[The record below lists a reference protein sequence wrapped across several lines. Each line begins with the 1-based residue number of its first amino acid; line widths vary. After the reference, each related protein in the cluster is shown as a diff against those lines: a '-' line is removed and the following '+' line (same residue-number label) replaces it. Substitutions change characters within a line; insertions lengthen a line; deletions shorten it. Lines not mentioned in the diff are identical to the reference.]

1 MSDIQFVRNE
11 KQLQVIGELKR
22 NILLTAGAGTGKTDT
37 LSERVAHIIDQGRA
51 MPEAILCMTFTNKAC
66 LELKERIIAAV
77 KEKGLL
83 VTVKTFHS
91 FCYDIVKTE
100 AKKNS
105 DLFTDFII
113 FDEDDCKELVRSV
126 SPYRGLA
133 SSLQNFVNLVKQYR
147 AIYDIY
153 SENSLG
159 DYEKVISR
167 LFAEEKAVLKGV
179 CRRSDYSTDHAMQEL
194 MQTDGAAFIEAYNQ
208 QLQDMHGLDF
218 NDLTT
223 NVYQLF
229 KDENVR
235 DSWRGKYKYINIDEM
250 QDTSEVEYKILS
262 QLFTGN
268 NVLLCGDYFQTIYEW
283 RGSRPASILPR
294 YIEEFQPITIA
305 FEENYRSTSMLLNAS
320 YSCLQNMF
328 GEQVQM
334 LYPKEIKSAAKT
346 VGEKIIV
353 KQAETIELE
362 ARWIFAEIKK
372 LKLENI
378 SRTCILT
385 RNNGYNQELSHYFT
399 ALNAKQPLTEQLDF
413 ILVDEFKFFRRQE
426 IKDVLSFLKLIV
438 NRNDV
443 TSLKRILKRFASGIG
458 EKTIETIESTEFREA
473 GVKLTDFIDPKTQ
486 VDWDSFYCLLTEL
499 DKGNIVVFDVESTGI
514 NTTEDEIIQIAAV
527 RLDRYGQ
534 VQAKFD
540 RFLRTTKPVGN
551 SYFVHGFSDEFLA
564 EKGEDP
570 VLVLQDFLLFS
581 TGAVIVGH
589 NVGYDIGILTSQLN
603 RFNLEKPKFLASY
616 DTLDIFRRFY
626 PNLAN
631 HKLAFLSEHFELQN
645 KPTHNAFAD
654 ILATANL
661 LLLAIEKNIQP
672 TAMARM
678 AYIEKYL
685 KQFSSMANII
695 EKLTAQSYQSRPC
708 ELIAEIVKAAH
719 IKEFYEKTGD
729 EQRVVRI
736 REFYLIAKDYDDLK
750 LNPRDALFE
759 LLKMTALSNS
769 EMDRIL
775 VKRPRIPI
783 ITVHQA
789 KGTEFDYELLAG
801 MQDNTFPSYQ
811 AIKNGNLEEEKRLF
825 YVAITRAKKKL
836 YLSSSKKI
844 KGRSQT
850 ESQFIKNIPAKFLE
864 VIQ

>member
-1 MSDIQFVRNE
+1 MADIQFVRNE
-11 KQLQVIGELKR
+11 KQIQVIKELNR

-37 LSERVAHIIDQGRA
+37 LSERVAYIIDQGKA
-51 MPEAILCMTFTNKAC
+51 MSEEILCLTFTNKAC

-126 SPYRGLA
+126 SPYRGLTN
-133 SSLQNFVNLVKQYR
+133 SLQNFVNLVKQYR

-153 SENSLG
+153 SENSLC
-159 DYEKVISR
+159 DYKMVIDK
-167 LFAEEKAVLKGV
+167 LFADQEVMLNGV
-179 CRRSDYSTDHAMQEL
+179 CRRSDYSTDHVMQEV

-229 KDENVR
+229 KDETVR
-235 DSWRGKYKYINIDEM
+235 DIWRGKYKYINIDEM

-268 NVLLCGDYFQTIYEW
+268 NILLCGDYFQTIYEW

-294 YIEEFQPITIA
+294 YIEEFQPLTIA

-320 YSCLQNMF
+320 YACLQNMF

-353 KQAETIELE
+353 KQAETIEAE
-362 ARWIFAEIKK
+362 ARWIFSEIKK
-372 LKLENI
+372 MKLENV
-378 SRTCILT
+378 SKACILT
-385 RNNGYNQELSHYFT
+385 RNNGYNQDLSQCFT
-399 ALNAKQPLTEQLDF
+399 LINDGLPFAEQLKF

-458 EKTIETIESTEFREA
+458 EKTIKTLESTEFREA

-486 VDWDSFYCLLTEL
+486 IDWDPFYCLLTEL

-527 RLDRYGQ
+527 RLDRYGK

-540 RFLRTTKPVGN
+540 RLLQTTKPVGN
-551 SYFVHGFSDEFLA
+551 SYFVHGFSDEILA

-570 VLVLQDFLLFS
+570 AVVLKDFLSFS

-589 NVGYDIGILTSQLN
+589 NVNYDISILTSQLS
-603 RFNLEKPKFLASY
+603 RFNLEQPKFLASY

-631 HKLAFLSEHFELQN
+631 HKLAFLSEHFALSN
-645 KPTHNAFAD
+645 KPTHNALDD
-654 ILATANL
+654 ILATADL
-661 LLLAIEKNIQP
+661 LLLAIEKNIRP
-672 TAMARM
+672 TAMVRM

-685 KQFSSMANII
+685 KQFSSMADII
-695 EKLTAQSYQSRPC
+695 GKLTSQSYQSRPS
-708 ELIAEIVKAAH
+708 ELIAEVVKAAQ
-719 IKEFYEKTGD
+719 IKEFYEKTGE
-729 EQRVVRI
+729 EQRIIRI
-736 REFYLIAKDYDDLK
+736 REFYLIAKDYDALK

-775 VKRPRIPI
+775 VKQPRIPI

-789 KGTEFDYELLAG
+789 KGTEFDYEFLAG

-811 AIKNGNLEEEKRLF
+811 AIKSGNLEEEKRLF

-836 YLSSSKKI
+836 YISSSKKI

-850 ESQFIKNIPAKFLE
+850 ESQFTKNIPAKFLE